1 MNISKFRCQ
10 HLWDCA
16 KSWRIVEVE
25 VSGKWHCLDPAV
37 CSFDTLSRWQVPKLL
52 EAFLRLFWWS
62 LSLVLSLFCSFWHCF
77 TSCTK
82 LKLCVISRY
91 IKMMNTTSFVRPR
104 WGPRAC
110 IDAALG
116 LVLAA
121 DVAPDK
127 AETMEWPVYRLPVYP
142 GIPD

>member
-1 MNISKFRCQ
+1 
-10 HLWDCA
+10 
-16 KSWRIVEVE
+16 
-25 VSGKWHCLDPAV
+25 
-37 CSFDTLSRWQVPKLL
+37 
-52 EAFLRLFWWS
+52 
-62 LSLVLSLFCSFWHCF
+62 
-77 TSCTK
+77 
-82 LKLCVISRY
+82 
-91 IKMMNTTSFVRPR
+91 MMNTTSFVRPR